1 MQIPQRLIETAAHAL
16 CADDAAG
23 ADDPASSGWDA
34 LPEYHREFYRET
46 AHIVLEAAFLECQVK
61 ELSRIEIGPGDYRT
75 YTPWTSRPIG
85 RSLSIVMDKDKDLV
99 VERKLVI
106 ECPFDPVAVRNE
118 EVL

>member
-1 MQIPQRLIETAAHAL
+1 VEIPQKLVEVAARAL
-16 CADDAAG
+16 CVDDAAE
-23 ADDPASSGWDA
+23 ADDLTFSWDM

-46 AHIVLEAAFLECQVK
+46 AYIVLEAAFLECQVK